1 MLLKNETPLSNLSI
15 KEKEL
20 LSYFDMEEII
30 RQTIEQ
36 IKKDFDSFGLE
47 IQLPKSNENVYQ
59 TIFNQIEPF
68 ILKLIKDNYQ
78 KLLQV
83 LYRIDVSEKSISE
96 SVNNSTAAELSSV
109 ITKHIILRE
118 LQKVVVRNYYK

>member
-1 MLLKNETPLSNLSI
+1 VLLKNETPLSNLSI